1 MVGETDSWADWSV
14 VVVVAVE
21 VKLVVVLMAE
31 VGDWREAELEQWVEM
46 VEESVEEHWEK
57 GAEHW
62 VEEKEVEA
70 TKENWLGKELVVVVV
85 VMLEVALLEQQEVI
99 EVVGMK

>member
-1 MVGETDSWADWSV
+1 MVGEADSWADWSV
-14 VVVVAVE
+14 VAAVE

-57 GAEHW
+57 G

>member
-31 VGDWREAELEQWVEM
+31 VGDWREAELEQWVER
-46 VEESVEEHWEK
+46 VEESVEEHW
-57 GAEHW
+57 
-62 VEEKEVEA
+62 
-70 TKENWLGKELVVVVV
+70 
-85 VMLEVALLEQQEVI
+85 
-99 EVVGMK
+99 

>member
-1 MVGETDSWADWSV
+1 MVGEADSWADWS
-14 VVVVAVE
+14 VVVAVE

-31 VGDWREAELEQWVEM
+31 MRDWREAELEQWVEM

-57 GAEHW
+57 G

>member
-1 MVGETDSWADWSV
+1 M
-14 VVVVAVE
+14 
-21 VKLVVVLMAE
+21 
-31 VGDWREAELEQWVEM
+31 
-46 VEESVEEHWEK
+46 
-57 GAEHW
+57 
-62 VEEKEVEA
+62 EA